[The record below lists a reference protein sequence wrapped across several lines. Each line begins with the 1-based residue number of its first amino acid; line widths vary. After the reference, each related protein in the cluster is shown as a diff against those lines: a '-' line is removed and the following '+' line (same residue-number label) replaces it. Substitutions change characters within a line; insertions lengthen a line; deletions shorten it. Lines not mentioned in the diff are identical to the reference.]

1 MKCNVAVNDSALV
14 VRILELTLKDKGDV
28 TTKVNENNRLLFACK
43 FGYTAIVRYLIN
55 QCNVDV
61 NGAVT
66 SDGLTPLGVAIREGK
81 LDTIKYLITECNV
94 DINIGDGLTP
104 LGLAV
109 EEGKMN
115 TIKYLISEC
124 NVAVNDV
131 LLLACKYGVTKIV
144 KYLLNDVVG
153 CDPNIKDDDGHTP
166 LFLAGN
172 KEIILLLLQH
182 GATAEDVYTNHRKAL
197 GKLFSKDP
205 LKNPVKMFVIGHG
218 GEGKS
223 TLIEAM
229 EHEPTARTY
238 LVNIFVSPKEVDG
251 VSQKTAG
258 IIPRLFKSRVFGDVL
273 VYDFAG
279 QEVYYSS
286 HAAII
291 KNTVDTCPPVFVM
304 VIGLQNNDTITAT
317 SVSYWLGIVANQCA
331 NMEGKAPLIVVGS
344 HADLVTSTQAE
355 QKKKI
360 IVRAIQK
367 FSMFDLAGF
376 VSMDCRFSSSDG
388 MTSFRHIVET
398 SCASIRER
406 LSVSLNAHMF
416 LVHLLD
422 KYSGEIAVT
431 LEEVQGK
438 MKDRVSRK
446 DEKVLSFVPTSCIPR
461 LVEICVQLSDK
472 GHILFLCNASFPEK
486 SFIVIDKSKLL
497 AEVNGTIL
505 APEDFTQHC
514 ELSTS
519 TGVVLKSDL
528 AKHFPNFNIDMLIGY
543 LFHLELAVPIEDK
556 IVLSLIDQH
565 LPATSVS
572 VSGGVIFCP
581 ALIRLVASSEPMAT
595 TINFQYSFNWS
606 LACAHNDHFFNPR
619 FLHVLLLRLSLSLGL
634 APVVDTDNPA
644 LQGQCS
650 VWKTG
655 VCWVTEDG
663 IRVRVEVMEMKSVTI
678 QLQAP
683 KVSLDVLDVRSTI
696 INKVVEAACEFCPN
710 IDTDERLLPSTDI
723 AGAPLFGMKSV
734 AKSISCQKEFVKS
747 TTSTQVVPVGE
758 LLQSEVYA
766 DLRENILQ
774 ALCNEGD
781 PAHDEK
787 LSDGLLSALSSCWS
801 KNRELSDIVCSVVS
815 RAAKSTHAMSGS
827 LEHALRVWRDS
838 GDGTCRALRL
848 ILDPLSVFSG
858 KNPLVLA
865 GVAPTFFCENMLPQQ
880 PDESTEL
887 SPSPSTHE
895 ATQTTIEERNE
906 VRQPSS
912 LGPAANRVT
921 LQDLVSRY
929 SLTDEQLN
937 SEIGNSD
944 IPYLAEYFDGV
955 KIYSSAMG
963 LTPAEQADVNRL
975 YCNEGTQVAMTECL
989 ILWKRHDPFA
999 ATHKALL
1006 ELLLGLRKDKIADDI
1021 CQHLTQ

>member
-1 MKCNVAVNDSALV
+1 C
-14 VRILELTLKDKGDV
+14 
-28 TTKVNENNRLLFACK
+28 
-43 FGYTAIVRYLIN
+43 
-55 QCNVDV
+55 
-61 NGAVT
+61 
-66 SDGLTPLGVAIREGK
+66 
-81 LDTIKYLITECNV
+81 
-94 DINIGDGLTP
+94 
-104 LGLAV
+104 
-109 EEGKMN
+109 
-115 TIKYLISEC
+115 ISI
-124 NVAVNDV
+124 ADV
-131 LLLACKYGVTKIV
+131 LLLACQYGVTEIV
-144 KYLLNDVVG
+144 EYLLNDVVG

-166 LFLAGN
+166 LFLAKN

-197 GKLFSKDP
+197 GNVFSKDP
-205 LKNPVKMFVIGHG
+205 LKNPVKILVIGHG

-223 TLIEAM
+223 TLIKAM
-229 EHEPTARTY
+229 EHEPNAFTS

-251 VSQKTAG
+251 VSKKTAG
-258 IIPRLFKSRVFGDVL
+258 IIPQLFKSRVFGDVL

-367 FSMFDLAGF
+367 FPMFDLAGF

-388 MTSFRHIVET
+388 MMSFRHIVGT

-446 DEKVLSFVPTSCIPR
+446 DEKVLSFVPTSIPR

-497 AEVNGTIL
+497 AEVNGTIF

-519 TGVVLKSDL
+519 TGVVLKSNL

-556 IVLSLIDQH
+556 IVLSLIDKH
-565 LPATSVS
+565 LPATAVS
-572 VSGGVIFCP
+572 VSGGFIFCP

-683 KVSLDVLDVRSTI
+683 KVSLDVLDVRSTV
-696 INKVVEAACEFCPN
+696 INKVVEAAREFCPN

-723 AGAPLFGMKSV
+723 AGAPLFSMKSV

-747 TTSTQVVPVGE
+747 TTSTQVAPVSE

-766 DLRENILQ
+766 DLGENILQ

-787 LSDGLLSALSSCWS
+787 VSDGLLSALSSCWS

-815 RAAKSTHAMSGS
+815 RAAKSTHGISGS

-865 GVAPTFFCENMLPQQ
+865 GVAPTLFCENMLPQQ
-880 PDESTEL
+880 PNESES
-887 SPSPSTHE
+887 SPSPSTIDG
-895 ATQTTIEERNE
+895 ATLITIEERTE
-906 VRQPSS
+906 VRQLPSS
-912 LGPAANRVT
+912 RGPAANRVT

-937 SEIGNSD
+937 SEIGDSDNS
-944 IPYLAEYFDGV
+944 YLAEYFDGS
-955 KIYSSAMG
+955 KIYANAMG
-963 LTPAEQADVNRL
+963 LTPAEQADVNEL
-975 YCNEGTQVAMTECL
+975 YHKNGTQVAMTECL
-989 ILWKRHDPFA
+989 TIWKRHNPYT
-999 ATHKALL
+999 ATYKALL
-1006 ELLLGLRKDKIADDI
+1006 ELLLGLIKDKIADDI
-1021 CQHLTQ
+1021 CQHLTQEVSLSVMCGDDIVVQEC

>member
-1 MKCNVAVNDSALV
+1 MLNDYS
-14 VRILELTLKDKGDV
+14 
-28 TTKVNENNRLLFACK
+28 
-43 FGYTAIVRYLIN
+43 
-55 QCNVDV
+55 
-61 NGAVT
+61 
-66 SDGLTPLGVAIREGK
+66 
-81 LDTIKYLITECNV
+81 IT
-94 DINIGDGLTP
+94 
-104 LGLAV
+104 
-109 EEGKMN
+109 
-115 TIKYLISEC
+115 
-124 NVAVNDV
+124 DV

-182 GATAEDVYTNHRKAL
+182 GATAQDVYTNHRKAL

-497 AEVNGTIL
+497 AEVNGTIF

-528 AKHFPNFNIDMLIGY
+528 AKHFPNFNPDMLIGY

-572 VSGGVIFCP
+572 VSGGFIFCP

-634 APVVDTDNPA
+634 APAVDTDNPA

-683 KVSLDVLDVRSTI
+683 KVSLDVLDVRSTV
-696 INKVVEAACEFCPN
+696 INKVVEAAREFCPN

-723 AGAPLFGMKSV
+723 AGAPLFSMKSV

-758 LLQSEVYA
+758 LLQSDVYA
-766 DLRENILQ
+766 DLGENILQ

-858 KNPLVLA
+858 KNPLV
-865 GVAPTFFCENMLPQQ
+865 
-880 PDESTEL
+880 S
-887 SPSPSTHE
+887 H
-895 ATQTTIEERNE
+895 
-906 VRQPSS
+906 
-912 LGPAANRVT
+912 
-921 LQDLVSRY
+921 
-929 SLTDEQLN
+929 
-937 SEIGNSD
+937 GN
-944 IPYLAEYFDGV
+944 
-955 KIYSSAMG
+955 
-963 LTPAEQADVNRL
+963 
-975 YCNEGTQVAMTECL
+975 
-989 ILWKRHDPFA
+989 
-999 ATHKALL
+999 
-1006 ELLLGLRKDKIADDI
+1006 
-1021 CQHLTQ
+1021 